1 MHTNKPL
8 IVLFAAASLL
18 AGCASSLGGDAYSRD
33 EARREMRV
41 EFATVDSVR
50 IVQIE
55 GTKTSIGSV
64 AGAAIGGVAGSS
76 VGGGGKSS
84 TVGAVVGAVVGGV
97 AGSAVEE
104 VATRRQ
110 GIEITVKLDNGEY
123 RAIVQQ
129 DEGENFQQGE
139 RVRLVKGSSATR
151 VTR

>member
-1 MHTNKPL
+1 MNRNQSL
-8 IVLFAAASLL
+8 IALFAVASLL
-18 AGCASSLGGDAYSRD
+18 AGCASNLGGDAYSRD
-33 EARREMRV
+33 EARREMRI

-50 IVQIE
+50 TVQIE
-55 GTKTSIGSV
+55 GTKTAVGSV

-76 VGGGGKSS
+76 IGGGGKSS

-110 GIEITVKLDNGEY
+110 GIEITLKLDNGEY

-129 DEGENFQQGE
+129 DEGENFQPGE
-139 RVRLVKGSSATR
+139 RVRLIKGSATR
-151 VTR
+151 VAR